1 MAGQRFGME
10 ADQSPLRE
18 PVILAIDDE
27 PGILRMIKLE
37 LGSQGLQVITA
48 TSGADGL
55 RMVRTEQPDLA
66 LVDIIMPAMSG
77 LEVLTEL
84 KATSGIPVILLT
96 AKDTEED
103 RLRGLALGADDYIA
117 KPFRPEDLTE
127 RVRAALR
134 RNVGESAKDQLLR
147 IGPLEIDLSR
157 HLVWRK
163 GQVVPLTPTEWKLL
177 EQLAMRAGTVVA
189 NEHLLS
195 AVWGA
200 EYREDVQYLGIWI
213 TRLQRKLED
222 DPTRP
227 RMISAH
233 EKQGY
238 ELRTFEPDAAKPNI
252 A

>member
-1 MAGQRFGME
+1 MAGHRFGME

-37 LGSQGLQVITA
+37 LSSQGLHVITA

-66 LVDIIMPAMSG
+66 LVDIIMPGMSG

-96 AKDTEED
+96 AKGTEED
-103 RLRGLALGADDYIA
+103 RLHGLALGADDYIA

-134 RNVGESAKDQLLR
+134 RNVGEPAEDQMMR
-147 IGPLEIDLSR
+147 IGRLEIDLSR

-163 GQVVPLTPTEWKLL
+163 GQIVPLTPTEWKLL

-200 EYREDVQYLGIWI
+200 EYREDVEYLGIWI

-222 DPTRP
+222 DPNRP

-233 EKQGY
+233 GKQGY
-238 ELRTFEPDAAKPNI
+238 ELRTFEPGTAKPNI